1 MNNSNNFFQLVA
13 EFQKH
18 IDWLN
23 QILKGGESE
32 TITIDG
38 VIKPTISKDIADKWG
53 AISAM
58 VQGRQAYETKASL
71 PATPPPGIVLAEV
84 WRDST
89 PENNGLYGWT
99 GSAWEKSPFDTIS
112 KLVEQGAEITAIQE
126 SMREQGISGLSNRFP
141 NGSLAPMGSGGH
153 LGQGV
158 ELNNSQ
164 SQDEFSEIPDGASK
178 TVLEPM
184 GLAWAYRMKKSGA
197 TPTNRHFVHD
207 VPAEG
212 SGRYVLATFLCFSD
226 DLGGDGI
233 NPHRNANFYVGKNG
247 SLGDGSNGITEKVS
261 GIENLGDG
269 VFLKWFRFRAF
280 DYGPGQASETM
291 QIWIGDTGLGSATND
306 AWICGLNYAISERP
320 NTYQSTSWDS
330 FVALGIYGRIESN
343 ENRVAEL
350 QASKSDI
357 EIPGITIFSN
367 AVTDRIATKY
377 VLPDKHLKPAYQDE
391 VATRLVNYP
400 YDELAH
406 KVFGEPNALEVSS
419 IDENT
424 YTPSTCYK
432 VYPADLAKLGV
443 VPDDANPPS
452 VDLRAAVR
460 LDNPGTDNN
469 GIQLFFLLQYSNSET
484 LTETYTPTGEN
495 VLFIDG
501 RGTASSNFLGAGDDF
516 WNHQGSGVTK
526 SGEYRVNTHNGVKIP
541 ATYNGLPFR
550 GIKILALG
558 KKPTDHAPGT
568 RRYMT
573 TFGLAVVKSTEAGV
587 AFTGPYWN
595 LPEDNFG
602 YVSYQ
607 DIQRIN
613 LDMANKVSGDVIP
626 VWVNAVRGRYGVGE
640 LDRDDWGGPDT
651 TLNYEPHDKI
661 RLETGERNVIRG
673 VTTKGQSY
681 YPLIGHRME
690 LDDLAKLGIVPD
702 DTNPPRVSFRA
713 AWTKSLI
720 NQHDI
725 PRLQI
730 FFLLRYG
737 EDKGIRY
744 NSSTDVLFINNSG
757 TSSWLGQGDEFWNHQ
772 AKKTENDDEI
782 IFVHNSVPLPATYN
796 GKPLTAVLI
805 NGLGYPL
812 QDGEGNVIPQ
822 PQWQLGMHKFALIA
836 GQVIQPDVL
845 YLNTPDDSPKVANI
859 EKQQLSNELRD
870 ALVWKD
876 DGIADGTRHVITIQN
891 SEKITLLGDS
901 YSASHY
907 TQKDKAYISRLSE
920 LVDWRLENFSRSGDD
935 YAEINARILN
945 NTGEYH
951 PTLSFK
957 DYGSTYALF
966 ISFTNDTYYRSAD
979 TAYFRDN
986 MRRLAETV
994 KACGAEPI
1002 ISTEFV
1008 TGAWHEIATV
1018 GAIAREAG
1026 YRYIDIASPARTF
1039 DVTRYSQYWGG
1050 GHPAVR
1056 TNGVFVDPLLPH
1068 IEHLPRPKQ
1077 SIKLYRK
1084 RQTWSG
1090 DDASLLYDNVDQRVF
1105 RWQEISLGHH
1115 ALIETLAPYYD
1126 RMDDIKNEQGGYK
1139 YQNVTSEYLK
1149 LQNREAVDM
1158 GTHMLAEI
1166 IVPSTPAKMALAK
1179 LSISDKSA
1187 RVYVRNA
1194 LPQLS
1199 WNPYNKRKAYVVD
1212 DGVTANA
1219 GDTYTLGT
1227 GGAVVTVVG
1236 MATNWDG
1243 KRLLITS
1250 SYNDGGSSAGGT
1262 LERNS
1267 GNGPTS
1273 ITYYTT
1279 MYGFDLE
1286 YYQELGQPRG
1296 EWVELVNNDGVVT
1309 LENKTALQKAMNYD
1323 KLVFM
1328 VVNPLGIQLTDI
1340 NLEWYGEE
1348 GKDAAVKSLLLPLQG
1363 QSQVLPATTVDSLT
1377 GWTVIGSLTPSDP
1390 HDGVLPK
1397 GTTKMVTVSNDNR
1410 LRQRF
1415 DNKAAGRYPGTADVV
1430 IWARRYPDHFQPSS
1444 NPDAAYIEYENNAP
1458 INSHTCDYRT
1468 LEIKMHHSDSENQSF
1483 KASHLVGLH
1492 WYEYRFRVDM
1502 PAEGLNI
1509 AQPYL
1514 EIYSPDGELEIALVE
1529 VYV

>member
-1 MNNSNNFFQLVA
+1 MSSNNFFQLVA
-13 EFQKH
+13 EHKKR

-23 QILKGGESE
+23 QLLIGGENE
-32 TITIDG
+32 TVSING
-38 VIKPTISKDIADKWG
+38 VVKPTISKDMADKWG

-112 KLVEQGAEITAIQE
+112 KLLNVASEVFGIQE
-126 SMREQGISGLSNRFP
+126 SLREQGISGLSNLFP
-141 NGSLAPMGSGGH
+141 NGALEPTDGGGH
-153 LGQGV
+153 LVDGV
-158 ELNNSQ
+158 TLNNKQ
-164 SQDEFSEIPDGASK
+164 LQDEFSQIPDGVIK
-178 TVLEPM
+178 NTLERM
-184 GLAWAYRMKKSGA
+184 GLRWAFCIKKSFA

-207 VPAEG
+207 VPVEG

-226 DLGGDGI
+226 DSSGEGI
-233 NPHRNANFYVGKNG
+233 NPNRTAQFYVGRNG
-247 SLGDGSNGITEKVS
+247 SLGDGYNGVTEKDFGFQNLGNGI
-261 GIENLGDG
+261 
-269 VFLKWFRFRAF
+269 FLKWFRFRAF
-280 DYGPGQASETM
+280 EFGPDKAAKSM
-291 QIWIGDTGLGSATND
+291 QIWIGDTRLGSVNHD
-306 AWICGLNYAISERP
+306 AWLCGLNYAISDRP
-320 NTYQSTSWDS
+320 ISYQSTSWDS
-330 FVALGIYGRIESN
+330 FIQKGLYARLSSN
-343 ENRVAEL
+343 ETRIAEL
-350 QASKSDI
+350 QTSKSDI
-357 EIPGITIFSN
+357 EIPGITIFRN
-367 AVTDRIATKY
+367 AVTDRIATKF
-377 VLPDKHLKPAYQDE
+377 VSPTKHLKPTYQDE
-391 VATRLVNYP
+391 VATRLVTYP

-419 IDENT
+419 IDENV

-432 VYPADLAKLGV
+432 VYPSDLVKLGV
-443 VPDDANPPS
+443 VPDDTNPPS

-460 LDNPGTDNN
+460 LDNPGTDNH
-469 GIQLFFLLQYSNSET
+469 GIQLFFLLQYSHSGVLSESFN
-484 LTETYTPTGEN
+484 PQSDN
-495 VLFIDG
+495 VLFIDD
-501 RGTASSNFLGAGDDF
+501 RGFASGGFLGGGDDF
-516 WNHQGSGVTK
+516 WNHDGGGVTQ
-526 SGEYRVNTHNGVKIP
+526 SGEYRVNVHRGVKIP
-541 ATYNGLPFR
+541 ATYNGKKFN

-558 KKPTDHAPGT
+558 KKPNDHTPGT
-568 RRYMT
+568 RRYMR
-573 TFGLAVVKSTEAGV
+573 TFGLAVVKSSETGV
-587 AFTGPYWN
+587 AFTGPCWN
-595 LPEDNFG
+595 LPDDSFG
-602 YVSYQ
+602 YVSYR
-607 DIQRIN
+607 DIN
-613 LDMANKVSGDVIP
+613 KLSSDVASKVSGEVIP
-626 VWVNAVRGRYGVGE
+626 EWVNAVRGRYGVGE
-640 LDRDDWGGPDT
+640 LNRDDWGGPDT

-661 RLETGERNVIRG
+661 RLKTGERNVIRG
-673 VTTKGQSY
+673 VTTQGQSY
-681 YPLIGHRME
+681 RPLIGHRIE

-702 DTNPPRVSFRA
+702 DTNPPRVSLRA
-713 AWTKSLI
+713 AWTKSLMS
-720 NQHDI
+720 QHDI

-737 EDKGIRY
+737 EDKGVDY

-757 TSSWLGQGDEFWNHQ
+757 TASWLGQGDEFWNHQ

-859 EKQQLSNELRD
+859 EKQQLSDELRD
-870 ALVWKD
+870 ALVWKA
-876 DGIADGTRHVITIQN
+876 DGTADGTRHVITIQN

-1056 TNGVFVDPLLPH
+1056 TNGLFVDPLLPH
-1068 IEHLPRPKQ
+1068 IESLPRPKQ
-1077 SIKLYRK
+1077 AIKLYRK
-1084 RQTWSG
+1084 RPTWSG
-1090 DDASLLYDNVDQRVF
+1090 SNESLLYDTIEQRVF
-1105 RWQEISLGHH
+1105 RWKEISLGHH

-1126 RMDDIKNEQGGYK
+1126 RLDDIQSQQGGYK

-1149 LQNREAVDM
+1149 LQNRETVDM
-1158 GTHMLAEI
+1158 GTHMLAEV
-1166 IVPSTPAKMALAK
+1166 IVPSTASKMGLAK
-1179 LSISDKSA
+1179 LFISDKSA

-1194 LPQLS
+1194 MSPVS
-1199 WNPYNKRKAYVVD
+1199 WSGYGKRKAYVVNE
-1212 DGVTANA
+1212 GVTANA
-1219 GDTYTLGT
+1219 GDTYMLGS
-1227 GGAVVTVVG
+1227 GGSVVTVLG
-1236 MATNWDG
+1236 MATDWDG
-1243 KRLLITS
+1243 KRLLITAN
-1250 SYNDGGSSAGGT
+1250 YKDGGALSGGT

-1267 GNGPTS
+1267 GTGPAS
-1273 ITYYTT
+1273 ITYHTT
-1279 MYGFDLE
+1279 MYGFDPD
-1286 YYQELGQPRG
+1286 YYSDLGQPRG
-1296 EWVELVNNDGVVT
+1296 KWLELENNDGSVS
-1309 LENKTALQKAMNYD
+1309 LNKEKIRQAMSYD

-1328 VVNPLGIQLTDI
+1328 VVNPLGIQLNDI
-1340 NLEWYGEE
+1340 SFEWYGEE
-1348 GKDAAVKSLLLPLQG
+1348 GKDAAVKPLLLPQPG
-1363 QSQVLPATTVDSLT
+1363 QSQVLPVTTVHDLT
-1377 GWTVIGSLTPSDP
+1377 GWTLLGNVTPATP

-1397 GTTKMVTVSNDNR
+1397 GMTKMVTVSNVNR
-1410 LRQRF
+1410 LRQSF
-1415 DNKAAGRYPGTADVV
+1415 NNAAAGRYPATADVV
-1430 IWARRYPDHFQPSS
+1430 VWARRYPEHFAPSS
-1444 NPDAAYIEYENNAP
+1444 NQDAAYIEYENDAP
-1458 INSHTCDYRT
+1458 INSNTCDYRT
-1468 LEIKMHHSDSENQSF
+1468 LEIKLHNSDNDSQSY
-1483 KASHLVGLH
+1483 KASRLVGLH

-1502 PAEGLNI
+1502 PADGLSIDQVN
-1509 AQPYL
+1509 L
-1514 EIYSPDGELEIALVE
+1514 EIYSPDGELEVALVE